1 MKLVWQAQD
10 RAHRIGQ
17 TREVRVLRLTCAN
30 TMEEDILER
39 TTYKK
44 ELGGAAIDG
53 GMFNEKSTVED
64 RHEFLR
70 KIFSRSLTAVVCPVA
85 LSCSAV
91 TRLLTVGGFV
101 VAGLVERTRLRSSR
115 TSR

>member
-1 MKLVWQAQD
+1 MIFRSNLAGPPNDYISVAVKMLLTQNFRIQAQD

-17 TREVRVLRLTCAN
+17 TREVRVLRLICAN
-30 TMEEDILER
+30 TMEEDILDR

-53 GMFNEKSTVED
+53 GMFNDNSTIED

-70 KIFSRSLTAVVCPVA
+70 KIFSRSPRGDGVA
-85 LSCSAV
+85 LD
-91 TRLLTVGGFV
+91 
-101 VAGLVERTRLRSSR
+101 
-115 TSR
+115 